1 MSIRSRSAVNGAHG
15 PNCLVEIIVMV
26 LLVLATLVLAFPMG

>member
-1 MSIRSRSAVNGAHG
+1 MSIRSRRAVNGKQG
-15 PNCLVEIIVMV
+15 PNCMIEIIVMV